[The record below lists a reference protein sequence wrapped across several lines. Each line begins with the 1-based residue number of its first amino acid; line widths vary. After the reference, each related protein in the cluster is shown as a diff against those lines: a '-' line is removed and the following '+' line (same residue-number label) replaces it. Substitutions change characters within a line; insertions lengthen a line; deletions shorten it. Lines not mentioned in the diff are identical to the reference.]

1 MIDPIG
7 TMSLKGQCYSIE
19 IFGREPEMQS
29 ATIQFRDEHAT
40 TWRICVGKVE
50 KLLEKD
56 YEYFIKLMT
65 TETMTVRIK
74 ILDSMCDTI
83 YPRSYDCDSLQ
94 YE

>member
-19 IFGREPEMQS
+19 IIEREPEMQS
-29 ATIQFRDEHAT
+29 ATIQFRDEHALI
-40 TWRICVGKVE
+40 WRIYLGKIE
-50 KLLEKD
+50 KLLKMD

-65 TETMTVRIK
+65 TEQMTVRIK
-74 ILDSMCDTI
+74 ILDPVCEKI
-83 YPRSYDCDSLQ
+83 YPRSYYCDSLQ